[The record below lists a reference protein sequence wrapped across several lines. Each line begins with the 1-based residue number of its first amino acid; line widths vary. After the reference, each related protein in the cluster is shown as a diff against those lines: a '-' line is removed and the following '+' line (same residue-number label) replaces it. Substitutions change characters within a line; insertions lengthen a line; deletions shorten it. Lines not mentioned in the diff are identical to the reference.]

1 MARKYIEKNYERP
14 FFDKLL
20 RNFLSITLP
29 NVRYFKVASFFV
41 KIGKPFSFL
50 FPKKIKNMIGL
61 MPTSFPKKLLKN
73 QEIYRAKGK
82 KIARVALLTGCV
94 QKEISPQINEST
106 IRLLNRHGV
115 EVVVMKKILVT
126 RKLLKD
132 CEDKAIKTFEAKL
145 NTNDELYS
153 QSKLIELSQGCDAVL
168 TSLTD
173 KMDEETINKL
183 PETVKVISNFAV
195 GFGNIDLEAAKKRGI
210 AVTNTPEV
218 LSDATAE
225 IGILLILGACRRAAE
240 GIEAAKESNW
250 KWSADYLIGKQLTG
264 SRLGILG
271 MGRIGQKIAKI
282 AKSLGMIIHYHNRS
296 KLSDDKEQGAI
307 YHDSLK
313 SLFSV
318 SDVLSICCPATKET
332 VNLIN
337 KETVEYFPKGAVIT
351 NVARG
356 DIVDDD
362 ALIDALNRRKI
373 YAAGLDVYKGE
384 PNLNP
389 GYLKIKTA
397 FILPHLGSA
406 TKDTRTAMANLAI
419 DNIDEFFNTGNCKN
433 KVN

>member
-1 MARKYIEKNYERP
+1 M
-14 FFDKLL
+14 
-20 RNFLSITLP
+20 
-29 NVRYFKVASFFV
+29 
-41 KIGKPFSFL
+41 
-50 FPKKIKNMIGL
+50 IK
-61 MPTSFPKKLLKN
+61 
-73 QEIYRAKGK
+73 
-82 KIARVALLTGCV
+82 
-94 QKEISPQINEST
+94 ES
-106 IRLLNRHGV
+106 
-115 EVVVMKKILVT
+115 
-126 RKLLKD
+126 
-132 CEDKAIKTFEAKL
+132 EDKAVKTFKPIF

-153 QSKLIELSQGCDAVL
+153 QTKVIEMSNECDGILS
-168 TSLTD
+168 SLTD
-173 KMDEETINKL
+173 KMDKQTIDKL
-183 PETVKVISNFAV
+183 PDTIKIISNFAV
-195 GFGNIDLEAAKKRGI
+195 GFGNIDLEAAKSRGI

-240 GIEAAKESNW
+240 GIHSAQEGGW

-264 SRLGILG
+264 TRLGVLG

-282 AKSLGMIIHYHNRS
+282 ARSLGMIIHYHNRS
-296 KLSDDKEQGAI
+296 KLSEEKEQGAI
-307 YHDSLK
+307 YHKDIK

-332 VNLIN
+332 ENMIN

-356 DIVDDD
+356 DIVDDE

-373 YAAGLDVYKGE
+373 YAVGLDVYKNE

-389 GYLKIKTA
+389 GYSKIKSA

-406 TKDTRTAMANLAI
+406 TKDTRIAMANLAI
-419 DNIDEFFNTGNCKN
+419 DNIDEFFKTGNCKN

>member
-1 MARKYIEKNYERP
+1 
-14 FFDKLL
+14 
-20 RNFLSITLP
+20 
-29 NVRYFKVASFFV
+29 
-41 KIGKPFSFL
+41 
-50 FPKKIKNMIGL
+50 
-61 MPTSFPKKLLKN
+61 
-73 QEIYRAKGK
+73 
-82 KIARVALLTGCV
+82 
-94 QKEISPQINEST
+94 
-106 IRLLNRHGV
+106 
-115 EVVVMKKILVT
+115 MKKILIT
-126 RKLLKD
+126 RKLIKD
-132 CEDKAIKTFEAKL
+132 SEDKASKTFDPIF
-145 NTNDELYS
+145 NSNDELYS
-153 QSKLIELSQGCDAVL
+153 QSKVIEMSKGCDGIL

-173 KMDEETINKL
+173 KMDKETIEKL
-183 PETVKVISNFAV
+183 PDTIKIISNFAV

-210 AVTNTPEV
+210 TVTNTPEV

-240 GIEAAKESNW
+240 GIEAAREGGW

-264 SRLGILG
+264 TRLGILG

-282 AKSLGMIIHYHNRS
+282 AKSLGMVIHYHNRS
-296 KLSDDKEQGAI
+296 KLKDDKEDGAI
-307 YHDSLK
+307 YHDNIK

-332 VNLIN
+332 ENMIN
-337 KETVEYFPKGAVIT
+337 KDTVEYFPKGAIIT

-356 DIVDDD
+356 DIIEDE

-373 YAAGLDVYKGE
+373 YAVGLDVYKNE

-406 TKDTRTAMANLAI
+406 TKDTRIAMANLAI
-419 DNIDEFFNTGNCKN
+419 DNIDEFFKTGSCKN

>member
-1 MARKYIEKNYERP
+1 
-14 FFDKLL
+14 
-20 RNFLSITLP
+20 
-29 NVRYFKVASFFV
+29 
-41 KIGKPFSFL
+41 
-50 FPKKIKNMIGL
+50 
-61 MPTSFPKKLLKN
+61 
-73 QEIYRAKGK
+73 
-82 KIARVALLTGCV
+82 
-94 QKEISPQINEST
+94 
-106 IRLLNRHGV
+106 
-115 EVVVMKKILVT
+115 MKKILIT
-126 RKLLKD
+126 RKLIKD
-132 CEDKAIKTFEAKL
+132 SEDKAVKTFEPIL

-153 QSKLIELSQGCDAVL
+153 QSKVIEMSKGCDGIL
-168 TSLTD
+168 SSLTD
-173 KMDEETINKL
+173 KIDKQLIDKL
-183 PETVKVISNFAV
+183 PDSIKIISNFAV

-240 GIEAAKESNW
+240 GIEAAREGGW

-264 SRLGILG
+264 TRLGILG

-282 AKSLGMIIHYHNRS
+282 AKSLGMVVHYHNRS
-296 KLSDDKEQGAI
+296 KLKSEKEDGAI
-307 YHDSLK
+307 YHDNIK

-332 VNLIN
+332 ENMIN
-337 KETVEYFPKGAVIT
+337 KETVEYFPKGAVVT

-356 DIVDDD
+356 DIVDDE

-373 YAAGLDVYKGE
+373 YAVGLDVYKNE
-384 PNLNP
+384 PNLNT

-406 TKDTRTAMANLAI
+406 TKDTRIAMADLAI
-419 DNIDEFFNTGNCKN
+419 DNIDEFFQTGSCKN

>member
-1 MARKYIEKNYERP
+1 
-14 FFDKLL
+14 
-20 RNFLSITLP
+20 
-29 NVRYFKVASFFV
+29 
-41 KIGKPFSFL
+41 
-50 FPKKIKNMIGL
+50 
-61 MPTSFPKKLLKN
+61 
-73 QEIYRAKGK
+73 
-82 KIARVALLTGCV
+82 
-94 QKEISPQINEST
+94 
-106 IRLLNRHGV
+106 
-115 EVVVMKKILVT
+115 MKKILIT
-126 RKLLKD
+126 RKLLKAS
-132 CEDKAIKTFEAKL
+132 EEKAAQLFETKF
-145 NTNDELYS
+145 NSNDELYS
-153 QSKLIELSQGCDAVL
+153 QAKLIELSQGCDAVL

-173 KMDEETINKL
+173 KMDADTINKL

-225 IGILLILGACRRAAE
+225 IGILLILGACRRVSE
-240 GIEAAKESNW
+240 GIEAARESNW

-296 KLSDDKEQGAI
+296 RLSEDKEQGAI

-332 VNLIN
+332 ENLIN
-337 KETVEYFPKGAVIT
+337 KETVEYFPTGAVIT

-356 DIVDDD
+356 DIVDDE
-362 ALIDALNRRKI
+362 ALIDALHRRKI

-389 GYLKIKTA
+389 GYLKIKSV

-406 TKDTRTAMANLAI
+406 TKHTRTAMANLAI
-419 DNIDEFFNTGNCKN
+419 DNIDEFFKTGKCIN